1 MKRILIVALTLV
13 CACGPK
19 DGEYAFELL
28 TTNDIHGTYFDSTYT
43 SAKTRKSLMA
53 VAWSVDSVRAAAGKE
68 NVILVDAGDF
78 LQGDNAAYYFNYV
91 DTTQTHVYTRMAAY
105 MGYDA
110 IAVGNHD
117 IETGHPVYDRIA
129 REMKA
134 AGIPFLAGNAR
145 KDNDGSPYFPEYT
158 VLKRHG
164 LKIAILGFTN
174 PNMKNWLAESVW
186 RGITFES
193 LIPRVQQTVDAVR
206 AKEKPQVIIVAV
218 HSGTGREGEA
228 SLESQGMD
236 LLHSLEGVD
245 FLVCSHDH
253 RPYVVSRGNTALINS
268 GSHCRFMGH
277 GHIRLTVKGGKVVA
291 RETEADLIPID
302 KCKVDTVME
311 KLFHPDYEA
320 VKAFTLK
327 EVGELKAE
335 LRTRD
340 GYAGMCDYLNLV
352 HTLCLGCSPAQISF
366 AAPLTYNGTVPAG
379 VLVYNDLFTIY
390 PFENQLYVVKMTG
403 REIHDYLEYSY
414 DQWINTVSRPG
425 EHILK
430 ITPRHDSRTGQQG
443 WSFVNRSYNFDS
455 AAGINYTVDV
465 TKPAGSRVDIASMA
479 GGQPFDPE
487 KTYFVAM
494 TSYRASG
501 GGGILRAIGIDTDK
515 ITDRVVEY
523 YPEIRNILYNY
534 LLEHGSIDPAVI
546 GDPERIGRWRFVPE
560 SLAAKG
566 IDADMQ
572 LLFGKQ

>member
-28 TTNDIHGTYFDSTYT
+28 TTNDVHGTYFDSTYT

-68 NVILVDAGDF
+68 NVILVDAGDC

-253 RPYVVSRGNTALINS
+253 HPYVVSRGNTALINS
-268 GSHCRFMGH
+268 GSHCRFLGH

-465 TKPAGSRVDIASMA
+465 TKPSGSRVDIASMA

-534 LLEHGSIDPAVI
+534 LLEHGSIDPAII
-546 GDPERIGRWRFVPE
+546 GDPARIGRWRFVPE

-572 LLFGKQ
+572 LLFGKR

>member
-1 MKRILIVALTLV
+1 MKKMLIAALALV

-28 TTNDIHGTYFDSTYT
+28 TTNDVHGTYFDSTYT

-53 VAWSVDSVRAAAGKE
+53 VAWSVDSVRAAVGKE
-68 NVILVDAGDF
+68 NVILVDAGDC

-145 KDNDGSPYFPEYT
+145 KDSDGSPYFPEYT
-158 VLKRHG
+158 LLKRNG
-164 LKIAILGFTN
+164 IKIAILGFTN

-193 LIPRVQQTVDAVR
+193 LIPRVQQTVAAVR
-206 AKEKPQVIIVAV
+206 ATEQPQVIIVAV

-268 GSHCRFMGH
+268 GSHCRFVGH

-291 RETEADLIPID
+291 RETEADLIPVD
-302 KCKVDTVME
+302 KFKVDTVME
-311 KLFHPDYEA
+311 KQFHPDYEA

-379 VLVYNDLFTIY
+379 TLVYNDLFTIY

-425 EHILK
+425 EHVLK
-430 ITPRHDSRTGQQG
+430 IAPRHDSRTGQQG

-479 GGQPFDPE
+479 GGQPFEPE

-534 LLEHGSIDPAVI
+534 LLEHGSIDPAII